1 MRFGLKD
8 EYIRLL
14 QRYFDFDENVDTAW
28 IYGSRAKGTYKNT
41 SDIDFAVK
49 IEDHSK
55 ILNIKMGLNELP
67 TLYSFDVV
75 DYERITSK
83 NFKDE
88 IDKTGIIFYKRPST
102 LQRIFL
108 ILIDTFKKNL
118 ILLKKLIKRL
128 N

>member
-1 MRFGLKD
+1 MEYGLSEKH
-8 EYIRLL
+8 ISMIK
-14 QRYFDFDENVDTAW
+14 RYFELDQNVKEV
-28 IYGSRAKGTYKNT
+28 ILFGSRATNSYRNG
-41 SDIDFAVK
+41 SDIDFVVK

-75 DYERITSK
+75 DYEHITSK

>member
-49 IEDHSK
+49 IRDHLELGGIIERLLALPIPYK
-55 ILNIKMGLNELP
+55 I
-67 TLYSFDVV
+67 DVV
-75 DYERITSK
+75 DYELISSK

-88 IDKTGIIFYKRPST
+88 IDKTGIIFYKRPGT
-102 LQRIFL
+102 FKRIFL
-108 ILIDTFKKNL
+108 ILIDAFKKKFNL
-118 ILLKKLIKRL
+118 VKKA